1 MHAVSVSARAA
12 TIRTRSAA
20 GWESRA
26 CCCHQTSRG
35 GSDIPSSGWRRYTA
49 RSPAPPD
56 DEQRAALFSAG
67 ELAQIEEALLTP
79 DGQSGVFRFKA
90 GARVQGEALNEAH
103 VVIEGGKVRAMCKQ
117 RCQWLFSR
125 GTLLRYGT

>member
-56 DEQRAALFSAG
+56 DEQRAALFSTGA
-67 ELAQIEEALLTP
+67 LAQIEEALLSP
-79 DGQSGVFRFKA
+79 DGRSGVFRFKA
-90 GARVQGEALNEAH
+90 GARVHGEALDEAH
-103 VVIEGGKVRAMCKQ
+103 VVIERGKVRAMRKQ

-125 GTLLRYGT
+125 GTLSRYGT